1 MHIDLTSFFRKS
13 PSWLL
18 VVALSLAGCAAP
30 VYMEQDPAAAM
41 GGYHRFAWLP
51 PVPGKVRDPILDSE
65 IFEARVERAVL
76 ADLKAR
82 GFEPTAAD
90 GMPDFLVTY
99 HITNKEKV
107 ESSGSNFS
115 FGIVDAFP
123 HGFGSVVVGGPEVE
137 SREQGTLMLDII
149 DGRSKRLAWR
159 GWMKAWVNQDNY
171 SDQAVADAVH
181 RILDKLPAH

>member
-1 MHIDLTSFFRKS
+1 MHIDLTGFFRKYS
-13 PSWLL
+13 GGLL
-18 VVALSLAGCAAP
+18 VAALSLAGCAAP

-51 PVPGKVRDPILDSE
+51 PVVGKVRDPILDSE
-65 IFEARVERAVL
+65 IFEARVERAAV

-82 GFEPTAAD
+82 GFEQSPAD
-90 GMPDFLVTY
+90 GAPDFLVTY

-123 HGFGSVVVGGPEVE
+123 
-137 SREQGTLMLDII
+137 
-149 DGRSKRLAWR
+149 
-159 GWMKAWVNQDNY
+159 N
-171 SDQAVADAVH
+171 
-181 RILDKLPAH
+181 